1 MSNHICHTQ
10 TAQCLCVQN
19 NVTAKILCHKEDNEG
34 KKELEEC
41 NSHHPT
47 RGRFPSALTWGYCR
61 QYLHRGRPARV
72 RLPSDRIYLL
82 SVLMFTALF
91 MHDLMK

>member
-1 MSNHICHTQ
+1 MLKECRNDFPIFFTDSSYVKPRRHN
-10 TAQCLCVQN
+10 ACVCKN

-34 KKELEEC
+34 KKEFEEC

-61 QYLHRGRPARV
+61 QYLHRGRPARA
-72 RLPSDRIYLL
+72 PS
-82 SVLMFTALF
+82 A
-91 MHDLMK
+91 